1 MNNKPRSSPDK
12 SKRDLLRYA
21 GLASQLL
28 VYLAIAVA
36 GGIQV
41 DRWVGIFP
49 VLTILFPLLTLA
61 AVFYKLF
68 KEIGGSM

>member
-1 MNNKPRSSPDK
+1 
-12 SKRDLLRYA
+12 
-21 GLASQLL
+21 

-41 DRWVGIFP
+41 DRWLGIFP

>member
-1 MNNKPRSSPDK
+1 MSNRHRSLQDK

-36 GGIQV
+36 GGMQI
-41 DRWVGIFP
+41 DRWLGVFP
-49 VLTILFPLLTLA
+49 GFTILFPILTLA
-61 AVFYKLF
+61 AVFYKVF
-68 KEIGGSM
+68 KETGGSK

>member
-1 MNNKPRSSPDK
+1 MNNNPRSSPDK

-28 VYLAIAVA
+28 VYIAIAVA

-41 DRWVGIFP
+41 DRWLYIFP
-49 VLTILFPLLTLA
+49 LFTILFPILTLTA
-61 AVFYKLF
+61 FFYKLF
-68 KEIGGSM
+68 KETSGSK

>member
-1 MNNKPRSSPDK
+1 MSNNHKSSPDK

-36 GGIQV
+36 GGMQL
-41 DRWVGIFP
+41 DRWLGVFP
-49 VLTILFPLLTLA
+49 LLTILFPLLTLA
-61 AVFYKLF
+61 ALFYKLF
-68 KEIGGSM
+68 KETGSSD